1 MRYFLYS
8 FIMLF
13 CITTQA
19 QDRVLEISK
28 NGADKVQTFIEN
40 KRVKLKTVEGE
51 KYIGRFKI
59 LDANTIEIKGNMIP
73 LDSIA
78 NIKSRS
84 VGAGIVG
91 TFLIISGGYL
101 VIISPM
107 VALVA
112 GSTAGFT
119 MLFGGAG
126 MTLSGIFFNQ
136 FARNHRNT
144 KWSYN
149 IIDL

>member
-1 MRYFLYS
+1 MKYFLFS
-8 FIMLF
+8 LTMIF
-13 CITTQA
+13 CISAQA
-19 QDRVLEISK
+19 QDRVLEMAQ
-28 NGADKVQTFIEN
+28 NGADQVRTFKEN
-40 KRVKLKTVEGE
+40 KRVKVKTVEGE

-59 LDANTIEIKGNMIP
+59 LDANTIEIKGNSIP

-91 TFLIISGGYL
+91 TVLIISGAYL
-101 VIISPM
+101 VLISPM
-107 VALVA
+107 MALVA
-112 GSTAGFT
+112 SSTAGII
-119 MLFGGAG
+119 MVSGGAG
-126 MTLSGIFFNQ
+126 MTLSGIFFNE
-136 FARNHRNT
+136 FAINHRNN